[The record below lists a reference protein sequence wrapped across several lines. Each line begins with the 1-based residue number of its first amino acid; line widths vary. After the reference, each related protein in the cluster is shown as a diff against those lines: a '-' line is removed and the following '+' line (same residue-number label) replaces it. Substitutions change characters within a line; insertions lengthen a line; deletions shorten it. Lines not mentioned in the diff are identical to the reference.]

1 MDPAVE
7 DEEVSH
13 PEVVADSQR
22 AVVEVSQQAAVVV
35 REVDSVV
42 GVAADSVVEE
52 ARREVVDEAEDED
65 SSLLVVEWRETSE
78 ETPALARRY
87 VAFGRRARV
96 GALQQGCF
104 LLWMALICPNS
115 VFKQLSH
122 IFEMFKCDA
131 SRRCIHNHHF
141 IASYHMGM
149 QLSGMFRNKKPIINI
164 GMQVYL
170 LLPTGV
176 IEALPFPGGPI
187 GPGLAEVF
195 AGNQELVSS
204 PLLPAL
210 PELPSLRLRSSAPF
224 VAVGTSRSSVKPL

>member
-1 MDPAVE
+1 VDPAVE

-87 VAFGRRARV
+87 VAFWKERAGRR
-96 GALQQGCF
+96 
-104 LLWMALICPNS
+104 
-115 VFKQLSH
+115 LSTG
-122 IFEMFKCDA
+122 IDLC
-131 SRRCIHNHHF
+131 
-141 IASYHMGM
+141 
-149 QLSGMFRNKKPIINI
+149 SGKTTIRPK
-164 GMQVYL
+164 
-170 LLPTGV
+170 
-176 IEALPFPGGPI
+176 IEAC
-187 GPGLAEVF
+187 
-195 AGNQELVSS
+195 
-204 PLLPAL
+204 
-210 PELPSLRLRSSAPF
+210 
-224 VAVGTSRSSVKPL
+224 AVYHN